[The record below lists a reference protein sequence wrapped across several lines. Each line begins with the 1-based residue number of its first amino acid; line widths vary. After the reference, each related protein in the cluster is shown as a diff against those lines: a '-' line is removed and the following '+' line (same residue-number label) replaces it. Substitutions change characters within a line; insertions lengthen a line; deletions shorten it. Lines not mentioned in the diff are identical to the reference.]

1 MENGKRI
8 VNKNMVSPHRV
19 DVFKWTGEGYRP
31 FVSYRDW
38 LVALM
43 NWEPRF
49 DPNNVGQ
56 VERHNQT
63 DEIFV
68 LIHGRGILF
77 VDDDDTIRV
86 FDMQPGVIYNVTCG
100 TWHSVIGTRE
110 SSWLIVESN
119 DTSEENSDF
128 RELTATELAALKKQ
142 YPDWLK

>member
-1 MENGKRI
+1 MNEKTEPSHRI
-8 VNKNMVSPHRV
+8 DVHR
-19 DVFKWTGEGYRP
+19 WEGEGYRP

-43 NWEPRF
+43 NWEARF
-49 DPNNVGQ
+49 DPAHVGR

-68 LIHGRGILF
+68 LTHGQGVLF
-77 VDDDDTIRV
+77 MATDDDVQAI
-86 FDMQPGVIYNVTCG
+86 DMQPGVIYNVTSG

-119 DTSEENSDF
+119 DTSAENTDHRSLTES
-128 RELTATELAALKKQ
+128 ELQTLKQQ
-142 YPDWLK
+142 YPAWLR

>member
-1 MENGKRI
+1 MKKEPSHRI
-8 VNKNMVSPHRV
+8 DVHR
-19 DVFKWTGEGYRP
+19 WQGEGYRP

-49 DPNNVGQ
+49 DPANVGQ

-68 LIHGRGILF
+68 LTHGRGVLF
-77 VDDDDTIRV
+77 VATDENVQAI
-86 FDMQPGVIYNVTCG
+86 DMQPGVIYNVTCG
-100 TWHSVIGTRE
+100 TWHSVIGTRA

-119 DTSEENSDF
+119 DTSAENTDHRSLTES
-128 RELTATELAALKKQ
+128 ELQNLKKQ
-142 YPDWLK
+142 YPTWLA